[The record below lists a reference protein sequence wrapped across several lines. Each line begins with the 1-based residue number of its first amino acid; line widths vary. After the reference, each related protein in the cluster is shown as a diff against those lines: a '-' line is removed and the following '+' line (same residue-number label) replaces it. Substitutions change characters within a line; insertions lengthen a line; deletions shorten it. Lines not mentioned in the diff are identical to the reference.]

1 MELALLA
8 AVLLPSAV
16 EYCPLAWLP
25 LVSTLTGSWAAAILP
40 VNCVAF
46 RLVRPVPL
54 PPKVPFKVTPLAP
67 LVTTPVGSWVA
78 ASVPAMLAAGMLPL
92 TWLAFTVPETV
103 MALAAAM
110 AYGAGVMF

>member
-1 MELALLA
+1 MP
-8 AVLLPSAV
+8 PS
-16 EYCPLAWLP
+16 
-25 LVSTLTGSWAAAILP
+25 
-40 VNCVAF
+40 
-46 RLVRPVPL
+46 

-67 LVTTPVGSWVA
+67 LVSRPIGRCINEIVPFKAEAFRLYNMPPSPPKVPFKVTPLALLVTTPVGSWFA